1 MGFDKNLGC
10 IDKVTF
16 VLKPETWKVTHFK
29 DVKGNVHTLAVFLLA
44 WHKLVIL
51 DEEPQLRKMLSSDWP
66 AGSVGHFL
74 DWWVIWEDPAHCG
87 MLVLSAIRKQTEQ
100 ALESK
105 PVSSTH
111 PWPLRWWLPLVME
124 YDLSCKLTS
133 ASSSPVQM
141 PILCVSIPP
150 RPLSVC
156 MFLCEYMCTHTTGHW
171 RLTLAVF
178 LSCFLH

>member
-1 MGFDKNLGC
+1 
-10 IDKVTF
+10 
-16 VLKPETWKVTHFK
+16 
-29 DVKGNVHTLAVFLLA
+29 
-44 WHKLVIL
+44 
-51 DEEPQLRKMLSSDWP
+51 MLSSDWP

-178 LSCFLH
+178 LSCFYIRQSFTDPRGHWFGCLWPHPLGQFWDPISGLHTLQQAIY